1 MIAAIRISGLPY
13 VWHTGDAP
21 ASWGTISGETYTL
34 VDTLDPTEIT
44 GPEERIEPWAGICL
58 PGQIRLR
65 LVCDSTWL
73 GLLNRSI
80 YRGAVSALTTAVQ
93 AADPAISVDDSTGLE
108 PVLYLGTE
116 TMAASITSGTTLDVT
131 RGRYGSTDDP
141 HGSGAL
147 VSDHPLVLRGRTMWV
162 YIGEEH
168 EAITDCL
175 VATGVLESV
184 QLTEDLAWVELC
196 AGDLLRLVDGQV
208 AEGVEPGIAEHG
220 ELIQVDE
227 QSAFARVALLGRLD
241 FSVGSGIY
249 QAGDAYEA
257 GGRLPGTDPLRT
269 REELCAAIAEA
280 VGSGVWTLLT
290 TWQDGARHWTLRCVT
305 EADTA
310 DGIRLEDGAFSIWR
324 ELGFDPGTVLEQVL
338 QPFEAF
344 GITLAVGTT
353 LYTATAQRPRA
364 LCRIPAGRGLRTVWT
379 PGYDDGG
386 ETATDAAGNPLPVV
400 FKVGEEYWEGAL
412 VRTIASNGQ
421 AYTGIA
427 PRNRAL
433 FGTVDT
439 TREETYSA
447 DGDEPIEITRLVS
460 YVRCEWPRVIG
471 YLLCGGRPAATF
483 GTRLTGVGLAIPEAL
498 VDVAGLEALALVG
511 DGAEQISV
519 VLEEGRSVREIIEPI
534 LVQHGYYLHTS
545 GGKLTVES
553 VRQVLATDAAAAIT
567 LDHDD
572 IASVQGI
579 RWDLAEDN
587 VVNRVI
593 GTDLGKTERR
603 ASASLGYSVATW
615 GATEPVEVSLDYYLS
630 REEAEQAL
638 VQMAGRLTAQWGVP
652 YCVAEVE
659 VASDLAWTLQLGD
672 AVALTHDALPSVS
685 AVVGRGVTDLG
696 AVVYGRAPVYS
707 GGESRGRLTLLISG
721 LDGATVT
728 EWAPSARGTVLTP
741 GVGSCVIT
749 IDVDY
754 YSDDDLAEYEAGDE
768 VRVYERGDEA
778 AAVTCTV
785 TSVGAASLTVDSTLA
800 ALSAP
805 VIVEWATYASA
816 TTRQQAYAYV
826 GDDTAGRPYTID
838 GSADAQ
844 HME

>member
-21 ASWGTISGETYTL
+21 TSWGTISGETYTL

-44 GPEERIEPWAGICL
+44 GPEEQIEPWAGICL

-147 VSDHPLVLRGRTMWV
+147 VSDHPLVLRGRTVWLYV
-162 YIGEEH
+162 GEEH

-175 VATGVLESV
+175 VDTGVLESV

-196 AGDLLRLVDGQV
+196 AGDLLRLVDGQA
-208 AEGVEPGIAEHG
+208 AEGVESGTAEHG

-227 QSAFARVALLGRLD
+227 WSSQCSITTRQIVITIGSPTSATTF
-241 FSVGSGIY
+241 
-249 QAGDAYEA
+249 
-257 GGRLPGTDPLRT
+257 GGRLPGTAPLRT
-269 REELCAAIAEA
+269 REEVCAAIAEA
-280 VGSGVWTLLT
+280 IGFGKWALSTVWI
-290 TWQDGARHWTLRCVT
+290 DGARHWKIACTT
-305 EADTA
+305 TWGY
-310 DGIRLEDGAFSIWR
+310 GIILDSSEQSIWR
-324 ELGFDPGTVLEQVL
+324 ELGFDPGSDLPV
-338 QPFEAF
+338 
-344 GITLAVGTT
+344 TLSLTT
-353 LYTATAQRPRA
+353 GLWTYSLAAQRPRA

-379 PGYDDGG
+379 SGFDDGG
-386 ETATDAAGNPLPVV
+386 ETTTDAACNPLPVV
-400 FKVGEEYWEGAL
+400 FKVGEEWWEGAL

-447 DGDEPIEITRLVS
+447 DGDEPIEVTRLVA
-460 YVRCEWPRVIG
+460 YVRCEWPRVVG
-471 YLLCGGRPAATF
+471 YLLCGGRPASTF
-483 GTRLTGVGLAIPEAL
+483 GTRLTGVGLAIPESL

-519 VLEEGRSVREIIEPI
+519 VLEEGRSVREVIEPI

-553 VRQVLATDAAAAIT
+553 VRQVLATDATAAVT

-587 VVNRVI
+587 IVNRVI

-615 GATEPVEVSLDYYLS
+615 GATEPGEVSLDYYLS

-728 EWAPSARGTVLTP
+728 EWAPSARGTALTP

-778 AAVTCTV
+778 SAVTCTV

-816 TTRQQAYAYV
+816 TARQQAYAYV